1 VAAVVE
7 PKVKGPSAGARAW
20 SLAKSIG
27 GKVDPAA
34 RRLVGLFSAPL
45 AGRPKMVRDTL
56 GWLSLNTMFLG
67 LCVWVWLMFVRQPV
81 IQQTHAAAFDF
92 EHGAVPKLPEPPA
105 AHSEK
110 ADAHGEAA
118 KDDGHG
124 AKKDDGHGAKK
135 DDGHGAPK
143 KDTKK
148 AAAKKPAKKTAKKDG
163 GGGGH

>member
-1 VAAVVE
+1 VVE

-34 RRLVGLFSAPL
+34 RRVVGLFSAPL

-67 LCVWVWLMFVRQPV
+67 FCVWVWLMFVRQPV

-92 EHGAVPKLPEPPA
+92 EHGAVPKLPEPPD
-105 AHSEK
+105 AHGAK
-110 ADAHGEAA
+110 ADAHGEPA
-118 KDDGHG
+118 
-124 AKKDDGHGAKK
+124 KDDGHGAKK

-148 AAAKKPAKKTAKKDG
+148 AAAKKPAKKTAKKDDGHGG